1 MITACHR
8 SQFIPWANINI
19 ELNSYLYSRTLAE
32 DKIL

>member
-19 ELNSYLYSRTLAE
+19 ELLNPLIVIC
-32 DKIL
+32 ILER